1 MKNICKIVL
10 LSAGILLSLTGCQ
23 KGNENGGAS
32 GKFVQFGAVV
42 GAPGTRTAFSGEL
55 TNGLE
60 RVDWKDGDQLLIWSD
75 NAVNREERSGKSA
88 VYDIIT
94 SSINAQGTES
104 HAKINRAGEDGL
116 LFLTTESAY
125 QFWGIYPADAYKTL
139 PTDGNVSFDIPS
151 SQDPGDMDNAV
162 MLAYASIPSEQHVDL
177 RFNPAYTAFSISV
190 AAEVAMDITGFSVTS
205 IKRTNG
211 GHDFG
216 PSVLNGTVAAKV
228 QDGAWTYTVPA
239 ANETN
244 TSLSVTFDSPLKL
257 TLAEGATKTNEVSF
271 VFFAVPADIT
281 SLTLQ
286 FNVTVNNVAETR
298 KVSISYAKDDTA
310 ATPAFAKGDPVSFA
324 AMKKHNIKGLVLPAS
339 VSHDIELDFQVMPW
353 MNDVNSVTYGPDA
366 IVNAVAL
373 EYASGSALTAADG
386 GKRRRENNFANA
398 TDPIIAYFSVFT
410 PTGATWKIKVSGD
423 TDKITVTGPTG
434 STSTTTTDGLEITG
448 PVNGRVLFT
457 IDRVEGAE
465 VFASD
470 QIQLNFY
477 VVKGGREIS
486 INSEITRRNALTISG
501 KIGK

>member
-42 GAPGTRTAFSGEL
+42 GAPGTRTAFSGVL
-55 TNGLE
+55 DGGLE

-75 NAVNREERSGKSA
+75 NAVNREGRSGKSA

-94 SSINAQGTES
+94 SSISAQGTES

-116 LFLTTESAY
+116 LFLTEESAY

-151 SQDPGDMDNAV
+151 TQDPGDMDNAV

-205 IKRTNG
+205 IERTNG
-211 GHDFG
+211 SNTFG

-281 SLTLQ
+281 SLTLE
-286 FNVTVNNVAETR
+286 FNVKVNNVAETR
-298 KVSISYAKDDTA
+298 KVSISYAKDDA
-310 ATPAFAKGDPVSFA
+310 SDAHAYAKGDPVSFA
-324 AMKKHNIKGLVLPAS
+324 AMKKHNIKGLVLPAA
-339 VSHDIELDFQVMPW
+339 VNHDIVLDFQVMPW
-353 MNDVNSVTYGPDA
+353 NDSEDEVTYGPDD

-373 EYASGSALTAADG
+373 EYASGAGRTTG
-386 GKRRRENNFANA
+386 GARRRNNWFLDETN
-398 TDPIIAYFSVFT
+398 PIIAYFSVFT
-410 PTGATWKIKVSGD
+410 PNGATWKIKVSGA
-423 TDKITVTGPTG
+423 TDKFTVTGLSDG
-434 STSTTTTDGLEITG
+434 STTSGTEITG
-448 PVNGRVLFT
+448 PVNGRVLFK
-457 IDRVEGAE
+457 IDRVGTVTE
-465 VFASD
+465 SD
-470 QIQLNFY
+470 EIYLNFY
-477 VVKGGREIS
+477 VVTSDGREIS

-501 KIGK
+501 KVGPYQP